1 MAQPAVQRRKER
13 IDRGIKVR
21 SEDVYA
27 LNSWREALYLIAPRA
42 LPVIVL
48 FVVPLFLGAYWQ
60 GVLVRA
66 AIFALLALSW
76 DFLARVGMVSLGQS
90 LFVGLGGYATGV
102 LNYYLGLPIW
112 LSLPLAIFV
121 GGAAS
126 TLILIPVL
134 RLRGIYFSMITL
146 VLPLLG
152 ERIIEAGA
160 DLPLV
165 RFLGGTQGLPG
176 LTMFPGRIVESYLV
190 IVAACVCL
198 FGLRRLMNS
207 DYGLVLTG
215 IHDNDQTVKASG
227 ISINRKKIEALFI
240 ASAIGAF
247 CGAFMAHQLGSAG
260 MSMFALDYSILP
272 IAAAVVGGMGSF
284 AGAMLGAFL
293 LLPAYEILRGIGT
306 LRVVVYGLILTV
318 FVVALPEGIFHY
330 LARKYHQFERWTSV
344 SE

>member
-1 MAQPAVQRRKER
+1 MAAPAVQRRKER

-27 LNSWREALYLIAPRA
+27 LNSWREALYLIAPRGLPIIALLA
-42 LPVIVL
+42 LP
-48 FVVPLFLGAYWQ
+48 PFLDAYWQ
-60 GVLVRA
+60 GVVVRS

-76 DFLARVGMVSLGQS
+76 DFLARVGMVSLGQA

-102 LNYYLGLPIW
+102 LNFYLGLPVW
-112 LSLPLAIFV
+112 LSLPLAVFV
-121 GGAAS
+121 GAAAS
-126 TLILIPVL
+126 TLVLIPVL

-146 VLPLLG
+146 VLPLLL
-152 ERIIEAGA
+152 ERIIEATA
-160 DLPLV
+160 V
-165 RFLGGTQGLPG
+165 LGGTQGLPG
-176 LTMFPGRIVESYLV
+176 LSPLPGRLFECYLV
-190 IVAACVCL
+190 IVAAWVCL

-227 ISINRKKIEALFI
+227 INIYRKKIEALYI
-240 ASAIGAF
+240 AAAIGSF
-247 CGAFMAHQLGSAG
+247 CGAVMAHYQGSAG
-260 MSMFALDYSILP
+260 MSNFAMDYSILP

-306 LRVVVYGLILTV
+306 LRVVVYALIMTV

>member
-1 MAQPAVQRRKER
+1 MAQPNLERRKER

-42 LPVIVL
+42 VPVIVL

-60 GVLVRA
+60 GVLIRA

-76 DFLARVGMVSLGQS
+76 DLLARVGMVSLGQA
-90 LFVGLGGYATGV
+90 LFVGLGGYATGI
-102 LNYYLGLPIW
+102 LNTYLGLPLW
-112 LSLPLAIFV
+112 LSLPGAVIV
-121 GGAAS
+121 GAAAS
-126 TLILIPVL
+126 TLFLIPVL

-146 VLPLLG
+146 VLPLLL
-152 ERIIEAGA
+152 ERIIEATA
-160 DLPLV
+160 I
-165 RFLGGTQGLPG
+165 LGGTQGLAG
-176 LTMFPGRIVESYLV
+176 LSVFPSRMFECYLV
-190 IVAACVCL
+190 IAAAWVCL

-227 ISINRKKIEALFI
+227 INIYRKKIEALFI
-240 ASAIGAF
+240 AACIGAF
-247 CGAFMAHQLGSAG
+247 CGAVMAHYQGSTG
-260 MSMFALDYSILP
+260 MSMFAMDYSILP
-272 IAAAVVGGMGSF
+272 IAAAVVGGMGTF

-306 LRVVVYGLILTV
+306 LRVVTYAMILTV

-330 LARKYHQFERWTSV
+330 LARKYHQYERWTSV
-344 SE
+344 RQ